1 MKIGIE
7 VQRLFRKR
15 KYGIETSAL
24 ALLKAMQSLEPAFKI
39 VVFAKHDVDTECF
52 TNAKNFSVR
61 KVQGK
66 FFADFEHIFLP
77 LAAKKEKIDLL
88 HCTGN
93 TTPYFS
99 HVPVV
104 QTLHDIIFMDPIPR
118 KDSLYQ
124 QLGNLYR
131 RNLVPESARRSS
143 AIITV
148 SNHEKD
154 RIVSRLGIDEKK
166 IEVIY
171 NGIDEVRF
179 HICEN
184 PEMVSHIRH
193 QYKLPPEFILFLGNT
208 AARKN
213 SQGVLEAYL
222 MYRSKAE
229 RPLPL
234 VTPGLTQNFIQQTLK
249 KFNAHYDPEKFITPG
264 YIPDDFLPCLYSMS
278 KLFLFPSLS
287 EGFGMPIV
295 EAMACGT
302 PVITSKISSMPEVAG
317 GAAMLVDPLSAPA
330 IADALLK
337 ILSSDVY
344 RLEKIQMGLLNTK
357 RFSWTKSA
365 EKVLK
370 VYENILHPPV
380 INKPAKRSIIS
391 KVLEPSF
398 YFTNKPRI

>member
-24 ALLKAMQSLEPAFKI
+24 SLLKAMQSLDPGFKF
-39 VVFAKHDVDTECF
+39 VVFAKDDEDTACF
-52 TNAKNFSVR
+52 SASENFAIR
-61 KVQGK
+61 KVAGK

-99 HVPVV
+99 AAPVV

-131 RNLVPESARRSS
+131 RKMVPGSASRSS

-154 RIVSRLGIDEKK
+154 RIVSRLSIDEKK
-166 IEVIY
+166 IEVVY
-171 NGIDEVRF
+171 NGIDQQRF
-179 HICEN
+179 HVRN
-184 PEMVSHIRH
+184 DLKLVSKVRH
-193 QYKLPPEFILFLGNT
+193 QYKLPEEFILFLGNT

-213 SQGVLEAYL
+213 SQGAIEAYL
-222 MYRSKAE
+222 MYVSKAE

-234 VTPGLTQNFIQQTLK
+234 VTPGLTQTFIEQSLK
-249 KFNAHYDPEKFITPG
+249 KLNSHYDPEKFITPG
-264 YIPDDFLPCLYSMS
+264 YIPDEYLPCLYSMS

-287 EGFGMPIV
+287 EGFGMPII
-295 EAMACGT
+295 EAMACGS
-302 PVITSKISSMPEVAG
+302 PVITSKISSMPEIAG
-317 GAAMLVDPLSAPA
+317 GAALLVDPLSPPA

-337 ILSSDVY
+337 MLGNDAY
-344 RLEKIQMGLLNTK
+344 RLEKIQDGLINTT
-357 RFSWTKSA
+357 RFSWTKNA
-365 EKVLK
+365 EKVLTL
-370 VYENILHPPV
+370 YENVLRPSIVNRPP
-380 INKPAKRSIIS
+380 KRSII